1 MANDNSDLLD
11 SRPRQKSPS
20 TQLRRA
26 RLARKLAQTDL
37 AFVSGVSVSWISVLE
52 RRPELMS
59 RSVAERLA
67 RALGVTADEL
77 MPAAAID
84 PAAPLPA
91 AGERRDSGS
100 GASDPGDRP

>member
-1 MANDNSDLLD
+1 MTNDDSNLLD
-11 SRPRQKSPS
+11 SRPRQKSPP
-20 TQLRRA
+20 TQLRNA

-77 MPAAAID
+77 MPAAANAS
-84 PAAPLPA
+84 AAPPSA
-91 AGERRDSGS
+91 PRDSRGSGS
-100 GASDPGDRP
+100 GATNAGERP